1 MSKTPKAKDP
11 ISRYN
16 LPLTFGMGI
25 LVLLSLTKFGVP
37 VQLSSMVVAPTT
49 FDEWIYYTWPL
60 AWGGLLV
67 IGIAVLSGLIG
78 MLFNA
83 PSREAVQ
90 VSCWRSRI
98 LKLLFCTPLA
108 WIIWQCIA
116 SIQSR
121 RLESSEGV
129 VIHFA
134 LCGLCFLMASKL
146 RVVQFFEEGQ
156 LVPEGMASSS
166 RSQSHSRSDAQSQSQ
181 SQSGSWLIFAFWIPV
196 ILGAIWM
203 MRSGIEQKFGGLEA
217 TRQMLYEDPELLA
230 QTPPEYLERIS
241 KNRIFGTYFYPN
253 AFAGAM
259 ILALPAIAGFL
270 MQARRH
276 VRPEGGMRSALLL
289 TAMALLAVGAA
300 CLVWSGS
307 KAGWLIAMVQCAALL
322 ALAPV
327 PPKIKWGVMVAGLA
341 LGCAAFFIKY
351 ADFFSKGATSVG
363 ARFGYWSAAF
373 DEWQEHPFW
382 GSGPGTFDLYYA
394 ERKEPDWEMT
404 RLAHNDYLQQAS
416 DSGILGMVTYVG
428 WIAWILIQAFRRLE
442 LWRQPLVFGLWL
454 GALGW
459 ALQSFVEFGLYVPGI
474 SWIAFT
480 WMGLIYGLCV
490 RTEEPTA
497 VISS

>member
-1 MSKTPKAKDP
+1 MSKTPKATNLH
-11 ISRYN
+11 SRYN
-16 LPLTFGMGI
+16 LPLTLGMGI
-25 LVLLSLTKFGVP
+25 LILLSLTKFGVP

-78 MLFNA
+78 MLFNTPA
-83 PSREAVQ
+83 RETAQ
-90 VSCWRSRI
+90 VNCWRSRI

-121 RLESSEGV
+121 SLESSEV
-129 VIHFA
+129 IVIHFA
-134 LCGLCFLMASKL
+134 LCGLCFLMSSKL
-146 RVVQFFEEGQ
+146 SVVQFVNDEKGQ
-156 LVPEGMASSS
+156 LVLK
-166 RSQSHSRSDAQSQSQ
+166 
-181 SQSGSWLIFAFWIPV
+181 GSWLIYAFWIPV

-259 ILALPAIAGFL
+259 IMVLPAIAGFL
-270 MQARRH
+270 LQARRH
-276 VRPEGGMRSALLL
+276 VRPEGGMRSALGL
-289 TAMALLAVGAA
+289 TAMALLVVGSA

-307 KAGWLIAMVQCAALL
+307 KAGWLIAMAQCAALW

-327 PPKIKWGVMVAGLA
+327 PPRIKWGLMFAGLA
-341 LGCAAFFIKY
+341 LGCAAFFFKY

-382 GSGPGTFDLYYA
+382 GAGPGTFDLYYA

-416 DSGILGMVTYVG
+416 DSGILGALTYVG
-428 WIAWILIQAFRRLE
+428 WIGWILIQAFRRLS

-454 GALGW
+454 GAFGW

-490 RTEEPTA
+490 RHEESTA
-497 VISS
+497 ERRA